1 MSQRIS
7 LTLATLMLASTGC
20 AGSKLGQI
28 PAAPS
33 VDLQRFMG
41 DWYVIAHIPSYI
53 ERNHYDA
60 IESYAL
66 LPDSRIQT
74 TYRYRN
80 KHMDAPIKTMSP
92 VGTVRPGTN
101 NAVWGMQFIW
111 PIKAEYVINW
121 VNADYTQTLVA
132 RSARDYAWIMAKAPA
147 ISETDYAAQMTRL
160 RELGYDTSKVR
171 RMPRK
176 AESLKHGP

>member
-1 MSQRIS
+1 
-7 LTLATLMLASTGC
+7 
-20 AGSKLGQI
+20 
-28 PAAPS
+28 
-33 VDLQRFMG
+33 
-41 DWYVIAHIPSYI
+41 
-53 ERNHYDA
+53 
-60 IESYAL
+60 
-66 LPDSRIQT
+66 
-74 TYRYRN
+74 
-80 KHMDAPIKTMSP
+80 MDAPIKTMSP